1 MILKNKKQEESL
13 TKNISIL
20 STLVRK
26 LCLYCNF
33 LSKSKQLDHT
43 YIKKQISN
51 IKKYIENI
59 ENSLK

>member
-1 MILKNKKQEESL
+1 MILKNKEQQESL

-26 LCLYCNF
+26 LYLYCNF
-33 LSKSKQLDHT
+33 LSKSRQLD
-43 YIKKQISN
+43 YNYVKNQISS

-59 ENSLK
+59 ENNL

>member
-1 MILKNKKQEESL
+1 MILKNKEQQESL

-26 LCLYCNF
+26 LYLYCNF
-33 LSKSKQLDHT
+33 LSKSKQLEHN
-43 YIKKQISN
+43 YIKNQISS

-59 ENSLK
+59 ENNL